1 MDIQIC
7 RQQEETKTLAR
18 FEHLRPQNS
27 SPVKGFLQGHTYS
40 KKATPPNNA
49 ITCGLLGVILFK
61 QPQHNFKNKA
71 KVKTSLENRAESIAS
86 IHGEQSLKRRKE
98 CTDRDMVRDTGT
110 MVVVTKIKLNKEKQ
124 SLTKSKRKESR

>member
-1 MDIQIC
+1 M
-7 RQQEETKTLAR
+7 
-18 FEHLRPQNS
+18 
-27 SPVKGFLQGHTYS
+27 
-40 KKATPPNNA
+40 
-49 ITCGLLGVILFK
+49 GVILFK

-71 KVKTSLENRAESIAS
+71 KVKTSLENRAESIARK
-86 IHGEQSLKRRKE
+86 HGEHSLKRRKE